1 MKINGYTAA
10 VTGALFGAI
19 CASTGVSAETWK
31 FASKMPTDSPEGKV
45 FQYFADEVAKNTG
58 GKLKV
63 RIFPSEQLGKS
74 AAALEQLQKG
84 TIQIY
89 AEGSV
94 WMRKW
99 SKDIETIN
107 TRFVFKD
114 RAAWVRFAKSP
125 MVQKWY
131 ADAEKKSGVK
141 VLGDLTGILRG
152 PYRVVVSK
160 EPINQMS
167 DFNGLKIRQ
176 SKAKMGAL
184 AYGTL
189 GAEVRAL
196 SWTGTYQ
203 SMKTGIVAAVTSP
216 AALVES
222 MKFYEVA
229 PNITRLDEFYQSIA
243 LMMNGASWNKLSKES
258 KDALLKAHAA
268 ASKRS
273 HEVMDGAT
281 EKAFARMKKNG
292 VKFGK
297 LDVAPFVKKLR
308 PVYQELEAKGD
319 LPKGFLAAVD
329 KANGS

>member
-1 MKINGYTAA
+1 MRRNNVAIATASLLIA
-10 VTGALFGAI
+10 TLAGAAGAD
-19 CASTGVSAETWK
+19 AETWK
-31 FASKMPTDSPEGKV
+31 FASKMPAGSPEGRV
-45 FQYFADEVAKNTG
+45 FQYFADEVAKNTK
-58 GKLKV
+58 GKIKV

-99 SKDIETIN
+99 DKRIEFIN
-107 TRFVFKD
+107 SRFIFKD

-131 ADAEKKSGVK
+131 QAAEKKSGVK

-160 EPINQMS
+160 NPLNKID
-167 DFNGLKIRQ
+167 DFSGLKIRQ
-176 SKAKMGAL
+176 SKAKMGAM
-184 AYGTL
+184 AYQTL

-196 SWTGTYQ
+196 AWTDTYQ
-203 SMKTGIVAAVTSP
+203 SMKTGIVDAVTSP

-222 MKFYEVA
+222 MRFYEVA
-229 PNITRLDEFYQSIA
+229 PNVTRLDEFYQSIA
-243 LMMNGASWNKLSKES
+243 LMLNGAAWKKQPPEIQA
-258 KDALLKAHAA
+258 ALVKAHDA

-273 HEVMDGAT
+273 HEVMGVST
-281 EKAFARMKKNG
+281 KNAFARMRKEG
-292 VKFGK
+292 VKFQT
-297 LDVAPFVKKLR
+297 LDVGPFVKKLR
-308 PVYQELEAKGD
+308 AEYEKMEKAGE